1 MTKLFIPNLS
11 ISVTDR
17 CNLNCAHC
25 VCGEKRNIDISDS
38 VLRNIFNEV
47 GYISNLAIT
56 GGEPFMVK
64 ERLEK
69 ILEFLK
75 DYQVKV
81 EQFGLTTNGTLYNEE
96 IEELFNQ
103 YEEYLEQ
110 TPITYQPISKERAY
124 IDFSD
129 DEYHQK
135 EIMRIGKYKY
145 QKNIEDL
152 HSSKYFSFT
161 KHLDKGIYNL
171 GSAKNIVIMKK
182 QKIKNYKF
190 YKFGDSEYLYLGPYV
205 NISTE
210 GYILRHTVSND
221 FNYKDTYGSVHDG
234 IYTLLSPHAK
244 SCKSLDDFY
253 KKTDKETN
261 RLIKVR

>member
-1 MTKLFIPNLS
+1 MTKLFIPNLA

-25 VCGEKRNIDISDS
+25 VCGEKRNIDISDN
-38 VLRNIFNEV
+38 VLRNIFSEV

-96 IEELFNQ
+96 IEELFDQ
-103 YEEYLEQ
+103 YEEYLSE
-110 TPITYQPISKERAY
+110 TPMTYQQLSKMRAY
-124 IDFSD
+124 IDFSN

-135 EIMRIGKYKY
+135 EIIRLGNYKY
-145 QKNIEDL
+145 QKNIADL
-152 HSSKYFSFT
+152 HDSKYFNYT
-161 KHLDKGIYNL
+161 KHLNKGIYNL
-171 GSAKNIVIMKK
+171 GNAKNIVIMKHR
-182 QKIKNYKF
+182 KIKKPKLYVFPDK
-190 YKFGDSEYLYLGPYV
+190 EYTFIGPFV

-210 GYILRHTVSND
+210 GYILRHTVSNN
-221 FNYKDTYGSVHDG
+221 FELKDTYGHVSDDS
-234 IYTLLSPHAK
+234 IYNLLLPYAK
-244 SCKSLDDFY
+244 RCRTVDEFY
-253 KKTDKETN
+253 KKTDKE
-261 RLIKVR
+261 VRKILR